1 MKEKGMTL
9 LEVLVAIFI
18 IAVSASAVVR
28 IGSQQANTLSHLQQ
42 KQLGIWLADN
52 KLVAL
57 SESRTAV
64 SANWRH
70 EETIMADRQWFVR
83 WRSID
88 TTDPQINALVVEVRN
103 DKKQNKPLTA
113 LQTYVS
119 SNHGER

>member
-18 IAVSASAVVR
+18 IAVSASAVVSVA
-28 IGSQQANTLSHLQQ
+28 SQQTTSLDYLQQ

-52 KLVAL
+52 QLVAL
-57 SESRTAV
+57 KDSRAAI

-70 EETIMADRQWFVR
+70 EEPFMADRRWFVR
-83 WRSID
+83 WRSIP
-88 TTDPQINALVVEVRN
+88 TTDPLINALVVEVRS
-103 DKKQNKPLTA
+103 DKKRSKSLVT

-119 SNHGER
+119 SDHGKR